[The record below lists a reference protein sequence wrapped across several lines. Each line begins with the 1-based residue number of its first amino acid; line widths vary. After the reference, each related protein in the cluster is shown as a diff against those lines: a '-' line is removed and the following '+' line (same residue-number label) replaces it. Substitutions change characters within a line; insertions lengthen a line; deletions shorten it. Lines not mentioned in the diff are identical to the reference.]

1 MQRLHY
7 EDGRYRVLL
16 KGVEDDTLEKRKT
29 FCSHISEKYYVSFSL
44 LENILDRCL
53 IILKKNLTL
62 RKAETL
68 ARTLKQYGGL
78 ISVEERRDTPPLL
91 LEFQETVPRLLAL
104 ESSRFWKTEGG
115 TWTVT
120 GRVKNI
126 CDTPL
131 NDV

>member
-1 MQRLHY
+1 MQRIHH

-16 KGVEDDTLEKRKT
+16 KGVEDDTPKKRKT
-29 FCSHISEKYYVSFSL
+29 FCSHISEKYHISFSL
-44 LENILDRCL
+44 LENILDRCP

-68 ARTLKQYGGL
+68 ARTLKQVGGL

-104 ESSRFWKTEGG
+104 ESSRFWKTKKG
-115 TWTVT
+115 T
-120 GRVKNI
+120 
-126 CDTPL
+126 
-131 NDV
+131 